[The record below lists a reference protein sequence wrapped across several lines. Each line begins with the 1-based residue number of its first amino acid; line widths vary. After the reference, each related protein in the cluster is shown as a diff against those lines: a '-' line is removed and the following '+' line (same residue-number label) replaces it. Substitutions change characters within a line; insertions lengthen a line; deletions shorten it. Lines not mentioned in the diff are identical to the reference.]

1 MVPYIIRG
9 TALAFREVMK
19 QEEIKDNMD
28 RAIPISQIR
37 KRQAKV
43 WGILAGSLCLV
54 LFIIIYGIGMLKP
67 TLVKGGFKTALV
79 ERGSVC
85 ESIMAT
91 GKVETEREVLML
103 SPVNS
108 KLMHIV
114 RAPGSEVHK
123 NDTIL
128 LLESQSLKRRIAL
141 HEDQLIL
148 KENAYY
154 QNKLNKRNEVLELA
168 HQLDVKEMKI
178 TSLKTELTEEK
189 QLLEVGGISEE
200 RVQKTEQQ
208 LNLAIKELA
217 LAEKQHVIRKEKR
230 LAEQG
235 ALELEI
241 KMKEKE
247 LQQLFAKLNATTVCA
262 QSNGVIISIAGKEG
276 EIIGENREL
285 VRISNLNAFKITG
298 KISDSQAG
306 KIKSGGRVL
315 AINNKIQLEGLIG
328 NIRPEVQDGQVKF
341 DVFLKQNNHPS
352 LRPNLQVELQLIIL
366 ERNEVL
372 RLPDGPFF
380 DGSKKLQ
387 VYRVDDDIAQRVE
400 VEIGL
405 SNFEN
410 IEIKAGLNEGET
422 VIISDVSKYKHLEE
436 VKIEDE

>member
-1 MVPYIIRG
+1 MVPYIIYG